1 MLSTISFLI
10 ILGIL
15 IFVHEFGHFIVAKK
29 KGVRVETFS
38 LGFGPPLIRFKK
50 GETEYLICAIPLG
63 GYIKMAGEDFQSEL
77 HGEKWEYR
85 TRSPGVRASIVCA
98 GALLN
103 YLFALLVFSLVF
115 VIGSP
120 TMTSKIGE
128 PIEGYPAKKA
138 GIVFGDRIIAVE
150 GVSVVYW
157 DDLARLIN
165 KKTEGD
171 INLVVLRNNN
181 RVKLKFTPRI
191 DEVTDLLG
199 RKSMVVRIGIIP
211 SDEIITVKYNPFVSV
226 YRGAKKLWELTTI
239 TYYALGAIL
248 TGKLSLKNSVTGPIG
263 IFHITAQMSRMGF
276 VYFLHI
282 LGVISASLAIFNL
295 LPIPVLDGGHILFLA
310 IEKIRG
316 KPLNPKAEE
325 VIARVGISLLIL
337 AAVLV
342 FYNDL
347 IRFGY
352 LDKIINWW
360 KTR

>member
-1 MLSTISFLI
+1 MLSAISFII

-15 IFVHEFGHFIVAKK
+15 ILVHEFGHFIVAKK
-29 KGVRVETFS
+29 RGVRVETFS
-38 LGFGPPLIRFKK
+38 LGFGPPLIKFKK

-63 GYIKMAGEDFQSEL
+63 GYIKMAGEDPQSEL
-77 HGEKWEYR
+77 HGERWEYR

-103 YLFALLVFSLVF
+103 YIFAFLIFSLVF

-120 TMTSKIGE
+120 TMTSKVGDT
-128 PIEGYPAKKA
+128 IEGYPAREA
-138 GIVFGDRIIAVE
+138 GIIIGDRIVTVE
-150 GVSVVYW
+150 GVSVAYW

-171 INLVVLRNNN
+171 INLIVLRNNN
-181 RVKLKFTPRI
+181 RLELKFTPRI

-199 RKSMVVRIGIIP
+199 RKSTVARIGIIP
-211 SDEIITVKYNPFVSV
+211 SDEIIMVKYNPFVSV

-239 TYYALGAIL
+239 TYHALGAIL
-248 TGKLSLKNSVTGPIG
+248 TGKLSLKKSVTGPIG
-263 IFHITAQMSRMGF
+263 IFYITAQMSKMGF

-316 KPLNPKAEE
+316 KPINPKVQE
-325 VIARVGISLLIL
+325 VIAQLVISLLIL

-342 FYNDL
+342 SYNDL

-352 LDKIINWW
+352 WDKIIDWW
-360 KTR
+360 KGR